1 MPTRKKPRRQSPSRK
16 RAAPL
21 RAKSSDTRRSLAM
34 LNGQMSTPLHV
45 AGRVIG
51 VYAEL
56 PLRLA
61 RCRSPFE
68 LLLEQ
73 WLLGPR
79 LMAALQP
86 DADTPSDRD

>member
-1 MPTRKKPRRQSPSRK
+1 
-16 RAAPL
+16 
-21 RAKSSDTRRSLAM
+21 M
-34 LNGQMSTPLHV
+34 LNGQILTPADV
-45 AGRVIG
+45 ARRVIG

-79 LMAALQP
+79 LMAALQS
-86 DADTPSDRD
+86 DADTLSDRD